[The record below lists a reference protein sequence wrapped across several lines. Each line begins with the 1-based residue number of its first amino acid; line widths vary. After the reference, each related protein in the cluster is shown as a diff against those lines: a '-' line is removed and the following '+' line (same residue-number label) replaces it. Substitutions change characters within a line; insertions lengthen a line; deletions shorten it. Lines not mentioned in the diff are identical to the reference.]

1 MIGQSLDYDTKARQP
16 LIPPQS
22 FFCVGSMCA
31 ACKHVCFQELCK
43 VHGGCCRCVRNHV
56 RNYVRT
62 FEGEVYLLTLNTEYW
77 RQSTMALCNLMTI
90 VLVASP

>member
-1 MIGQSLDYDTKARQP
+1 M
-16 LIPPQS
+16 
-22 FFCVGSMCA
+22 
-31 ACKHVCFQELCK
+31 
-43 VHGGCCRCVRNHV
+43 